1 MRQGIIPEVEESMT
15 LPIRETIEI
24 ANCLATHM
32 SPGQAKVV
40 IAHLRTC
47 SLLDALSIG
56 LTHGNKVLQESCA
69 EDLRLVLE
77 MPGAEW
83 SDLIAAVEKRMGR
96 G

>member
-1 MRQGIIPEVEESMT
+1 MT
-15 LPIRETIEI
+15 LPIKETIEA

-32 SPGQAKVV
+32 SPGQAITIIV
-40 IAHLRTC
+40 HLRTC

-69 EDLRLVLE
+69 DDLRLVLE
-77 MPGAEW
+77 MPDAEW
-83 SDLIAAVEKRMGR
+83 GELIARAEERMGR